1 MLTFWSL
8 PLFSLLELCN
18 KPREPLMTSDN
29 KPKSEVWGGGQL
41 RELMYSF
48 GRVSPTC
55 TMASSTPLT
64 LSLLPLNSDIMFDIV
79 LEIYF
84 IPTKNS

>member
-1 MLTFWSL
+1 MGKSCWLI
-8 PLFSLLELCN
+8 LLH
-18 KPREPLMTSDN
+18 
-29 KPKSEVWGGGQL
+29 L
-41 RELMYSF
+41 RYSF

-84 IPTKNS
+84 IPTKKFILVFDGLLR